1 MRQQVFTTFKCTKCP
16 KAFSSEEFL
25 NSHIK
30 RRHTNAEN
38 YNSETDKLNMEI
50 KELKERLNNTEKL
63 LKEQKEKCPENGFSD
78 EGNGKLHL
86 TQVLDRFEKFKL
98 QVDEELKDLKVQKNF
113 YEENYTK
120 LFDLVVSQNKENQ
133 APKSNDDK
141 LQEKTENTTQTDKV
155 LQIENV
161 NNKNITEIIEVDK
174 DPVVHQKIIDL
185 KQSQVD
191 SVEAKISTALAGIEN
206 QMQSFWSKLNELQLN
221 QSEAQKSVQQPPFS
235 DGEKNIPKTGNN
247 IENVKP
253 KVKPRSKF
261 TPPTKIVVNNDTEK
275 LKTAIE
281 HLERPAIISEQIE
294 KVQLTSNREEQNKL
308 EKSSS
313 SMLKRQSVVEYTEES
328 DTSESA
334 SSVEEEESD
343 SLKLVE
349 QQKSQVVVSP
359 QKKNVAKRR

>member
-1 MRQQVFTTFKCTKCP
+1 MENLTRQQIFATFKCTRCP

-63 LKEQKEKCPENGFSD
+63 LKEQKEKSPENGFPDVS
-78 EGNGKLHL
+78 NGKLHL
-86 TQVLDRFEKFKL
+86 TEVLDKFEKFKS
-98 QVDEELKDLKVQKNF
+98 QVDEELKELKVQKNF
-113 YEENYTK
+113 YEENYAK
-120 LFDLVVSQNKENQ
+120 LFDIVVSQNNKENQ
-133 APKSNDDK
+133 PPKSNND
-141 LQEKTENTTQTDKV
+141 KTENTTQTDKV

-161 NNKNITEIIEVDK
+161 NNKNISDIIEIE
-174 DPVVHQKIIDL
+174 PVVHQQIVEL

-221 QSEAQKSVQQPPFS
+221 QSETQKSALPVPFS
-235 DGEKNIPKTGNN
+235 DGDNEKLITKD
-247 IENVKP
+247 VKP

-261 TPPTKIVVNNDTEK
+261 TPPTEIVVNNTEK
-275 LKTAIE
+275 LKSAIE
-281 HLERPAIISEQIE
+281 QLESPAASNVEGIE
-294 KVQLTSNREEQNKL
+294 NVQPIFNREKL

-313 SMLKRQSVVEYTEES
+313 SILKRQSVVECTSEES
-328 DTSESA
+328 DTSESD
-334 SSVEEEESD
+334 SSVKEESD
-343 SLKLVE
+343 SLEQK
-349 QQKSQVVVSP
+349 QQKIPVVISP
-359 QKKNVAKRR
+359 HKKNVANRR